1 VGLDVR
7 SEPMMD
13 ARETFSSGLSHLRHR
28 PWNVLLSAVL
38 ASTMAQALTVL
49 YVDDDHQVRETIAAL
64 LRAEGFR
71 VLEASNAF
79 EAMRVIAN
87 ERVDV
92 LFTDIVMPSRD
103 GIELAKQA
111 QQLRPDIRVLFATGY
126 FSQTRDAET
135 LGKLLFKPIRA
146 SEIRSA
152 FGEML
157 EEVH

>member
-1 VGLDVR
+1 M
-7 SEPMMD
+7 E
-13 ARETFSSGLSHLRHR
+13 ARGTSSSGLPNLRHR
-28 PWNVLLSAVL
+28 LWNVPAGPAL
-38 ASTMAQALTVL
+38 ASAMAQALTVL
-49 YVDDDHQVRETIAAL
+49 YVDDDHQVRETVAAL

-92 LFTDIVMPSRD
+92 LFTDIVMPGRD
-103 GIELAKQA
+103 GVELAKQA
-111 QQLRPDIRVLFATGY
+111 QQLRPDIRVIFATGY
-126 FSQTRDAET
+126 FSQARDAET
-135 LGKLLFKPIRA
+135 VGKLLFKPIRA
-146 SEIRSA
+146 REMRSA